1 MDQYW
6 NRICEAVQKLA
17 QHHKVT
23 VPANLLSVT
32 GNMWERDRIR
42 RQALNEFLG
51 LIRRPSYIPD
61 MPLWVIAEQMDGH
74 ALKTMI
80 PEIVSPTTPP
90 VNEEEIGEV
99 VEPEGLMTEVKPIR
113 RRWSMKNNYES

>member
-1 MDQYW
+1 
-6 NRICEAVQKLA
+6 
-17 QHHKVT
+17 
-23 VPANLLSVT
+23 
-32 GNMWERDRIR
+32 
-42 RQALNEFLG
+42 
-51 LIRRPSYIPD
+51 